1 MRKQEL
7 RKHADPGLKFSP
19 GHGLL
24 HTEAI
29 DYILRTAVRNIAGQR
44 VLAVYLYDR
53 QAAAQGDT
61 APCYTVFQTRRDYI
75 TAENME
81 GGALKWRSSCLDNLL
96 GGWPRKQC
104 AFYTQKDQERVIRFC
119 ELDEVSGLNA
129 LALLQARIM
138 ATHRRER
145 IIARERKIIETMER
159 VPAKPRDLKGWIH
172 REVLPAYVI
181 YTYRKGK
188 KRLDGWCTSCRH
200 DVKVEGAR
208 HNAEGHCPRCGR
220 AVTFKPAGR
229 VGKLYDRATAQVIQR
244 TGGNE
249 LLLRIFK
256 AGKSYRPYRGAK
268 EDVWENARFFIRWDD
283 SGEIS
288 IEPYYDS
295 YKGITTR
302 WRPGERPGMSPW
314 VRTFE
319 QDACGSLYLRGLGEV
334 LAGTP
339 WQYSQM
345 QAFYAH
351 DHEPLEV
358 LPYLQRYVQRPFI
371 EYLVK
376 LGLYKLAQYA
386 VYGSSRTHVDNTLNF
401 RGRNPRE
408 ILGVRLEDI
417 PLLQSLDASPEQLT
431 LLRALR
437 GQGIRAEESLLRW
450 YEAHGVSEEGD
461 ILRPLRYTTP
471 FKLTRYI
478 ENQFE
483 RLREQKT
490 EYGMPRYREPRNVL
504 SEYRDYLG
512 IGKALG
518 YDLKNT
524 FVLFPRDLRKAHD
537 TATNLYRPKK
547 DTYVEKAIGAA
558 YPELTKQY
566 GCSRGGFAVIAPQT
580 AKEIVAEGHA
590 LRHCVGTYTERMARD
605 EYAILFLRRT
615 ADLNAPF
622 VTLRVKDG
630 RLVENRGLQNGDPP
644 ADAQKFLKRW
654 ERDVLQSAPARMA
667 A

>member
-29 DYILRTAVRNIAGQR
+29 DYIIRTAVRNIAGQR

-53 QAAAQGDT
+53 QSAAQGSN
-61 APCYTVFQTRRDYI
+61 APRYTVFQTRWEYI
-75 TAENME
+75 TLERTE
-81 GGALKWRSSCLDNLL
+81 GGALKWRTSCLDNLL

-104 AFYTQKDQERVIRFC
+104 AFYTQKDLDRVTRFCGVDNASGLDALEVLQERIR
-119 ELDEVSGLNA
+119 A
-129 LALLQARIM
+129 ARL
-138 ATHRRER
+138 RER
-145 IIARERKIIETMER
+145 IVARERKIIETMER

-172 REVLPAYVI
+172 REALPAYVI

-200 DVKVEGAR
+200 DVKVEGVR

-220 AVTFKPAGR
+220 SVTFKPAGR
-229 VGKLYDRATAQVIQR
+229 VGKLYDRATAQVLQR
-244 TGGNE
+244 TGEKE

-256 AGKSYRPYRGAK
+256 ADKCYRSYRSAK
-268 EDVWENARFFIRWDD
+268 EYVWENARFFICWND

-295 YKGITTR
+295 YRGITTR
-302 WRPGERPGMSPW
+302 WRSGERPGMSPW

-319 QDACGSLYLRGLGEV
+319 QDACGHLYLRGLTEA

-339 WQYSQM
+339 WQYSQL
-345 QAFYAH
+345 QAFYWH
-351 DHEPLEV
+351 DREPLEV
-358 LPYLQRYVQRPFI
+358 LPYLQRYIQRPFI

-376 LGLYKLAQYA
+376 LGLCKLAQYA
-386 VYGSSRTHVDNTLNF
+386 VYGSRTRIDDALNF
-401 RGRNPRE
+401 EGRNPRE
-408 ILGVRLEDI
+408 ILGVRLEDV
-417 PLLQSLDASPEQLT
+417 PLLQALDASPEQLT

-437 GQGIRAEESLLRW
+437 GQGLRVEEPLLRW
-450 YEAHGVSEEGD
+450 YEAHGITEEGD

-471 FKLTRYI
+471 LKLMRYI

-483 RLREQKT
+483 HLWKQKT
-490 EYGMPRYREPRNVL
+490 EYGIPRYRELRNVL

-537 TATNLYRPKK
+537 TAANLYRPKK

-566 GCSRGGFAVIAPQT
+566 GYSRGGFAVVAPQT

-590 LRHCVGTYTERMARD
+590 LRHCVGAYTERVARD

-615 ADLNAPF
+615 ADLKAPF
-622 VTLRVKDG
+622 VTLRVKDS
-630 RLVENRGLQNGDPP
+630 RLVENRGLSNGEPP
-644 ADAQKFLKRW
+644 PDAQKFLKRW
-654 ERDVLQSAPARMA
+654 EREVLQAAPQRMA